1 MKIIKFNLL
10 IKKKS
15 KKATNYCPKYRYLN
29 TLVMTFLDTYI
40 KTYFNCIISLQLKTL
55 KVSQI
60 LKSYSSPLRTTYLK
74 Y

>member
-15 KKATNYCPKYRYLN
+15 KKATNYYPKYRYLN

-60 LKSYSSPLRTTYLK
+60 LKS
-74 Y
+74 

>member
-10 IKKKS
+10 IEKKS
-15 KKATNYCPKYRYLN
+15 KKATNYYPKYRYLN
-29 TLVMTFLDTYI
+29 TLVMIFLDTYI

-60 LKSYSSPLRTTYLK
+60 LKSYPSPLRTTYLK
-74 Y
+74 H